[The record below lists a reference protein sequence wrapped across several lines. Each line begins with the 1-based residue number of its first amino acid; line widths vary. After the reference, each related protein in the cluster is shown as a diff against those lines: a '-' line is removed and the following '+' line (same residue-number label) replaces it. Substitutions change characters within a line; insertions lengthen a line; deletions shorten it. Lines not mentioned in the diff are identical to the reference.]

1 MPSRNDAM
9 SFVDWFD
16 SYIILHNHVCMYKI
30 AMSALIK
37 LLSPQGEMCITP
49 LLLGAFT
56 WLSTVHTCLQLI
68 QCYNRH
74 VT

>member
-1 MPSRNDAM
+1 MASRNDAM

-49 LLLGAFT
+49 LLLGVLYLDVQLFT
-56 WLSTVHTCLQLI
+56 ANCSATTDM
-68 QCYNRH
+68 
-74 VT
+74 